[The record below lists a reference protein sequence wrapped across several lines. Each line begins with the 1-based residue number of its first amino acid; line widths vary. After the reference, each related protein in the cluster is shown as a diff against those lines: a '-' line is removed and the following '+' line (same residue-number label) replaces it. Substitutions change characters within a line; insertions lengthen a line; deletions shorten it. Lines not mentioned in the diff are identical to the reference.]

1 MALVVFISNSHIKG
15 STLPFI
21 QTILEKTGLLEAGRV
36 VWDGKCML
44 GDGRFAFNFIG
55 DIFPEQPLRDKLSS
69 RQRAFRGKYTSSL
82 VREKDC

>member
-1 MALVVFISNSHIKG
+1 MALVVFIFNSHIKG

-21 QTILEKTGLLEAGRV
+21 KTILKKQDFGRV

-44 GDGRFAFNFIG
+44 GDGRFVFSFIG

-69 RQRAFRGKYTSSL
+69 RQRAFRGKYTSRP
-82 VREKDC
+82 VRETDC

>member
-1 MALVVFISNSHIKG
+1 
-15 STLPFI
+15 
-21 QTILEKTGLLEAGRV
+21 
-36 VWDGKCML
+36 ML
-44 GDGRFAFNFIG
+44 GDGRFAFNFIR